1 MNLVVIL
8 QQNQMEKEMEVSTTY
23 VANGEDEGFVMT
35 LSKLTN
41 EQMSYI
47 YDCLKKMEKKDE
59 D

>member
-1 MNLVVIL
+1 MS
-8 QQNQMEKEMEVSTTY
+8 KKMEVSTTY

-47 YDCLKKMEKKDE
+47 CDCLKKMEKKEEYDPNA
-59 D
+59 

>member
-1 MNLVVIL
+1 MS
-8 QQNQMEKEMEVSTTY
+8 KKMEVSTTY
-23 VANGEDEGFVMT
+23 VANEGFVMT

>member
-1 MNLVVIL
+1 
-8 QQNQMEKEMEVSTTY
+8 MEVSTTY

-59 D
+59 N